1 MTSHKRLEDDAAISK
16 GDEPILAKEKE
27 KKAPCNWWILV
38 AIFELIVVI
47 FLVLGITGAFDS
59 LTDSD
64 NESGAASVAA
74 DDSTMA
80 LNGLKNDNLKES
92 ITDDDGDSYLTGDT
106 APNMIFLVA
115 DDIGWADISHNNG
128 AFSTPTIDG
137 ILEGGIEFTRFYS
150 HALCTPSRMA
160 LLTGRMAWKMGSQY
174 PEVIHGMMAAHV
186 PFDEKTFAE
195 VITEFGY
202 DNYYVGRWG
211 VGYASWDMTP
221 LGRGW
226 DKFMGYFGPEGGYY
240 NHSTSHFNEWFDV
253 YDFWDMNE
261 SYIDAN
267 MTYSEDLFVDRTLSY
282 LEEARE
288 SGNPFTLTYAAQT
301 AHAPIDDDWPTF
313 YPPTIWTECSEEDPN
328 LIGREYYCNKVK
340 YLDYTWGIII
350 DYLMSNGMWDNTI
363 IFMTTDNGAEPYTD
377 AYPWSDWGSNWPL
390 RSGKVTNFEGGIKV
404 WAGMSGGLIPEE
416 LRGTTFD
423 ELTHIVDFA
432 ATAMRLAMTN
442 SEYESRETLTGTEK
456 VVDGNNLFN
465 LEYHDLI
472 LHNVLPHY
480 IPSWVKED
488 DSNYAA
494 TDGEWKYYVGFQ
506 ENSAL
511 QAGWYN
517 APGLGM
523 VTLSNNPVAFKE
535 AGGYCSNGCLF
546 HLSTDPNEEV
556 DVSEDYTEV
565 TDYFIDVIDAVYQ
578 GGFDE
583 EYHSGQPYEEDYRG
597 FQADDILRPYLSS
610 TALEDYANRTG
621 STDYNFTYDYATYS
635 LSWEGDYDGF
645 NSPFESDLEE

>member
-1 MTSHKRLEDDAAISK
+1 MTSHQKLKDDAADSK
-16 GDEPILAKEKE
+16 GDEPILVKEKE

-38 AIFELIVVI
+38 AIFELIIVI

-59 LTDSD
+59 LTDTD
-64 NESGAASVAA
+64 NESGAAGEE
-74 DDSTMA
+74 STMA
-80 LNGLKNDNLKES
+80 LNGMKNDDLKQS
-92 ITDDDGDSYLTGDT
+92 ITDDDGDSYITGDT

-115 DDIGWADISHNNG
+115 DDIGWNDISHNDG
-128 AFSTPTIDG
+128 GFGTPTIDG

-160 LLTGRMAWKMGSQY
+160 LLTGRIAWKMGSQY
-174 PEVIHGMMAAHV
+174 PEVIHGMMAAHI

-195 VITEFGY
+195 VIHEFGY
-202 DNYYVGRWG
+202 YNYYVGRWG

-253 YDFWDMNE
+253 YDFWDMKE
-261 SYIDAN
+261 TYIDAN

-313 YPPTIWTECSEEDPN
+313 YPPTIWTECFEEDPN

-363 IFMTTDNGAEPYTD
+363 IFMTTDNGAEPFTD
-377 AYPWSDWGSNWPL
+377 SDIWSDWGSNWPL

-442 SEYESRETLTGTEK
+442 GEYESRQTLTGTEK
-456 VVDGNNLFN
+456 VVDGNNLFS

-480 IPSWVKED
+480 IPSWVKVQ

-494 TDGEWKYYVGFQ
+494 TDGEWKYYVGFD
-506 ENSAL
+506 ESSAL

-517 APGLGM
+517 APGKGM
-523 VTLSNNPVAFKE
+523 VTLRTDPVKFRE
-535 AGGYCSNGCLF
+535 GGGYCSDGCLF
-546 HLSTDPNEEV
+546 HLSTDPNEEL
-556 DVSEDYTEV
+556 DVSREYMEV
-565 TDYFIDVIDAVYQ
+565 TEYFIDVIDAVYQ

-597 FQADDILRPYLSS
+597 YQADNIMRPYLSS
-610 TALEDYANRTG
+610 TAAEDYANRTG
-621 STDYNFTYDYATYS
+621 STDYNFTYDYAKYS

-645 NSPFESDLEE
+645 NSPFSSD